1 MTLETEAVSTV
12 EPDRGP
18 LERGEGIPWRPS
30 GSRSVLSL
38 EGVGSNPDWGAKILQ
53 T

>member
-30 GSRSVLSL
+30 DWDSALSL
-38 EGVGSNPDWGAKILQ
+38 PKPRFNP
-53 T
+53 